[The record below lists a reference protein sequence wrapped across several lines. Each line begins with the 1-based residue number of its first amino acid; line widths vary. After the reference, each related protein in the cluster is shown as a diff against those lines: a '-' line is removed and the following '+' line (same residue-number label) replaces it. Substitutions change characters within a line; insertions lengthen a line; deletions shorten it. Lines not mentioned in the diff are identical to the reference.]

1 MADKNRFY
9 NFVANYGCVSR
20 NLNDIE
26 QAKRNK
32 RRMKKILCLTICV
45 AALVGCTN
53 VNREKELAAQ
63 NDSLAVALNEK
74 SKALDQAMMA
84 IADIQEGFRA
94 INEAEGR
101 VMLHSQDGEGISD
114 AERLREDILFI
125 QQKMEA
131 NRKQIAELEK
141 KLKASGTETASLR
154 KVLDNLQKEL
164 NDKVASITALQN
176 ELAQKNIRI
185 AELDSAVVMLT
196 GDVNALQKITDE
208 QQSIINQQVEQL
220 NAAWYVYGTAK
231 ELKDQNILNG
241 GKLFLSTEYNMNYF
255 TQIDIREDKIFP
267 LYTKRAKLL
276 TVHPENSYEFTKD
289 DENLLT
295 LTILDEKA
303 FWSVSRYMVI
313 QVR

>member
-1 MADKNRFY
+1 
-9 NFVANYGCVSR
+9 
-20 NLNDIE
+20 
-26 QAKRNK
+26 
-32 RRMKKILCLTICV
+32 MKKILCLTICV
-45 AALVGCTN
+45 AVLAGCTN
-53 VNREKELAAQ
+53 FKREKELEAQ

-101 VMLHSQDGEGISD
+101 VMLQSQDGEGITD
-114 AERLREDILFI
+114 AQRLREDILFI

-141 KLKASGTETASLR
+141 KLKAGGADISSLR

-185 AELDSAVVMLT
+185 AELDNAVVTLT

-208 QQSIINQQVEQL
+208 QQDVIKQQTEQL

-241 GKLFLSTEYNMNYF
+241 NKLFVSTDFNMNYF
-255 TQIDIREDKIFP
+255 TQIDIREDKVFP
-267 LYTKRAKLL
+267 LYSKRAKLL
-276 TVHPENSYEFTKD
+276 TVHPEGSYEFTKD
-289 DENLLT
+289 EEKLLT
-295 LTILDEKA
+295 LTILDAKA

-313 QVR
+313 QVRQ

>member
-1 MADKNRFY
+1 
-9 NFVANYGCVSR
+9 
-20 NLNDIE
+20 
-26 QAKRNK
+26 
-32 RRMKKILCLTICV
+32 MKKILCLTICV
-45 AALVGCTN
+45 AVLAGCTN
-53 VNREKELAAQ
+53 FKREKELEAQ
-63 NDSLAVALNEK
+63 NDSLSVALNEK

-101 VMLHSQDGEGISD
+101 VMLQSQDGEGITD
-114 AERLREDILFI
+114 AQRLREDILFI

-141 KLKASGTETASLR
+141 KLKAGGADISSLR
-154 KVLDNLQKEL
+154 KVLSNLQKEL

-185 AELDSAVVMLT
+185 AELDNAVVTLT

-208 QQSIINQQVEQL
+208 QQDVIKQQTEQL

-241 GKLFLSTEYNMNYF
+241 NKLFVSTDFNMNYF
-255 TQIDIREDKIFP
+255 TQIDIREDKVFP
-267 LYTKRAKLL
+267 LYAKHAKLL
-276 TVHPENSYEFTKD
+276 TVHPDNSYEFTKD
-289 DENLLT
+289 EEKMLT
-295 LTILDEKA
+295 LNIIDAKA